1 MIDAI
6 SAEERETRDCAA
18 LVRAMIAASPYRRM
32 LSDIEPQV
40 VRVALLN
47 DQIRAALARLVKEG
61 RVPASSWRPFRRA
74 TADERILASFI
85 EYLAFASPAFLAS
98 VGEWPLGARRG

>member
-6 SAEERETRDCAA
+6 SAEDRETRDCAA
-18 LVRAMIAASPYRRM
+18 LVRAMVAASSYRRM
-32 LSDIEPQV
+32 LSDIEPEI

-47 DQIRAALARLVKEG
+47 DQIRAALGRLVKEG
-61 RVPASSWRPFRRA
+61 RVPASPWLRFRRPN
-74 TADERILASFI
+74 ADERILISFI